1 MRKSRGEKVLGRREG
16 RVRGRFEGARVQK
29 SFFAAAD
36 IRGWK
41 LVFYACLS
49 NEFRAFSEQCHATL
63 SIGRDASS
71 LSTMIDRRLS
81 WKRKQRVSTYVYVRE
96 QIFFLKSFSFLFPH
110 QSFQYSLSELRCSLV
125 EFLFIYPSDE
135 SSQTRGF
142 SRFLKSS

>member
-81 WKRKQRVSTYVYVRE
+81 SGTKTTRFDVCIRPRAN
-96 QIFFLKSFSFLFPH
+96 FFLKILLLSFPPPIFPILFKRVTL
-110 QSFQYSLSELRCSLV
+110 FACRI
-125 EFLFIYPSDE
+125 FIYLSFWWIESD
-135 SSQTRGF
+135 TGF
-142 SRFLKSS
+142 LEIS

>member
-81 WKRKQRVSTYVYVRE
+81 SGTKTTRFDVCIRPRAN
-96 QIFFLKSFSFLFPH
+96 FFLKILLLSFPPPIFPILFKRVML
-110 QSFQYSLSELRCSLV
+110 FACRI
-125 EFLFIYPSDE
+125 FIYLS
-135 SSQTRGF
+135 F
-142 SRFLKSS
+142 